1 MSFMFSPY
9 PYDDPN
15 AVNRPDLAPELV
27 SALAA
32 GNDAVVRAL
41 ARRLEEASAGS
52 RCVFLA
58 FDGYVGADWRRA
70 LELLGDALAAK
81 GLAFSADD
89 VSACYKSSEALE
101 AMLAECLPT
110 DREIDPVLLFGK
122 IFHGCVEA
130 LFDAERLSDQKE
142 DWLKR
147 RAEAAGAPEVVCV
160 FGCGAACRELRD
172 LYDVVAYFD
181 VTPMQ
186 TALRV
191 RAGAVKPLGD
201 RAKRSVNAIFRRL
214 YYFDIEIAVKLR
226 EELILG
232 GGLTF
237 YIDSSRPDSLKLLP
251 LDAFKGILA
260 AQVRQPFRCKPVY
273 LEGVWGGQFI
283 KKLRG
288 LPEDMKNCAWV
299 FDLIPNEVS
308 LLIKVGAHTLEV
320 PYPTFFRA
328 VSEEL
333 MGAESVRRFGRIF
346 PIRFNYDDTFAGSG
360 NMSIQVHPPA
370 DYAREHFGE
379 PFQQDESYYVVKTGG
394 SCTYLGFRDDADT
407 DVFFEKV
414 RAAETRQEPFDYG
427 RFINAFESRQGDQYL
442 LPGGTVHA
450 SGKNQVV
457 LEIGSCTVGSYT
469 FKLYDYLRL
478 DLNGIPRPI
487 HSVHGQNVANTA
499 CRRSSADGVLRP
511 QPQVLREGPGWREVL
526 LGEHEKIFFSLRRLE
541 FERAVRDDTAGA
553 FHVLVLVEGEEAL
566 VVSLDQPERCYRMR
580 PCDMVVVPA
589 SLGKYSVVNLG
600 SGPCKVTK
608 TQLK

>member
-81 GLAFSADD
+81 GLAFSAAD

-122 IFHGCVEA
+122 IFHGGVEA

-181 VTPMQ
+181 VTPMR

-308 LLIKVGAHTLEV
+308 LLIKVGANTLEV

-333 MGAESVRRFGRIF
+333 MGAESVRRFGRSF